1 VAWTIHGAE
10 KRLHTPR
17 KEGTLRVEGEG
28 GAHKVQQTTATTP
41 SGSDDNREQS
51 GVLLAVGLQ
60 GRGVGQA
67 CGDWAR
73 LDPKVTYRLG
83 PEVANGLKH
92 MKHHILQ
99 FRMPK
104 RGLNL

>member
-17 KEGTLRVEGEG
+17 KEGTLGTEGG
-28 GAHKVQQTTATTP
+28 GAHKVQQTATTTP
-41 SGSDDNREQS
+41 SSGDDNREQS
-51 GVLLAVGLQ
+51 GVLLAIGLQ

-73 LDPKVTYRLG
+73 LGPK
-83 PEVANGLKH
+83 VANGLKH
-92 MKHHILQ
+92 MKHCVLQ
-99 FRMPK
+99 FRTPK
-104 RGLNL
+104 HGLNL